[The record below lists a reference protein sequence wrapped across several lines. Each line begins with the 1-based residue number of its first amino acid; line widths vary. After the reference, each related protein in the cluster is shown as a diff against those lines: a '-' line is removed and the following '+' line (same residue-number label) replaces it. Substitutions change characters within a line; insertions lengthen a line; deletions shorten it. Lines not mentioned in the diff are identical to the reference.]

1 MATKS
6 FEGLSLIVSC
16 KICISARSPSQ
27 YSCVAKVTIKKN
39 LKTIDHARKLKSVK
53 SRPSHIQIAL
63 KSLVIIA
70 HHAKTGRKSSKKV
83 AASESI
89 VYYGDYN
96 NFYLL

>member
-16 KICISARSPSQ
+16 KILISARSPSLL
-27 YSCVAKVTIKKN
+27 VAKVTIKKN